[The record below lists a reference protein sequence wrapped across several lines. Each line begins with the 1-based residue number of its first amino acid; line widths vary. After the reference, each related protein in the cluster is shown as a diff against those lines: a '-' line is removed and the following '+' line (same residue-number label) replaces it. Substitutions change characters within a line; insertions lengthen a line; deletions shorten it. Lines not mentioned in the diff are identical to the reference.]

1 MHYIISFDWKASD
14 CWWEQPIKTSKKKST
29 HRYTQ
34 RNTEHHKCLSFENT
48 DSNEFLLFWEKL
60 IVKEARCT
68 LQCENRHPK
77 RRKNLTVKAVCV
89 PRWSQ
94 GFKCMGEW
102 VYVRGWGMKKNDIE
116 WKNKWVGE
124 WTVWG
129 WLREQVGTRDRVSEQ
144 TNADTWVSRFLDF
157 NTPSTAWSHLWTNHT
172 WMTYVPRKSKVFNCV
187 LSDLM
192 FHFTLDNFTV
202 Q

>member
-34 RNTEHHKCLSFENT
+34 RNTEHHKCQSFENT

-60 IVKEARCT
+60 IVKEARWS

-89 PRWSQ
+89 PRRSQ
-94 GFKCMGEW
+94 GFKCLGEW
-102 VYVRGWGMKKNDIE
+102 VYVGRGDEEE
-116 WKNKWVGE
+116 WHRVKEWVG
-124 WTVWG
+124 G
-129 WLREQVGTRDRVSEQ
+129 RVNSMRLIMRASGHE
-144 TNADTWVSRFLDF
+144 R
-157 NTPSTAWSHLWTNHT
+157 PSKWTNKCGY
-172 WMTYVPRKSKVFNCV
+172 MS
-187 LSDLM
+187 
-192 FHFTLDNFTV
+192 
-202 Q
+202 